1 MTSSVA
7 VLFLVQLVMAVVLL
21 VYIIRRARTELNKT
35 VVELDT
41 GRTVSDSEVDLL
53 EKGEAD
59 VRTNSSRDMRE
70 FYENGTKS

>member
-1 MTSSVA
+1 MTASVD